1 MANMDSSQEKIII
14 VDEHNNEIDQ
24 VTRVTMRARTLIHRA
39 TYILVFNSQGK
50 LFVQKRTATKDIY
63 PSHYEIAAGGVV
75 LAGESYKLSAT
86 RELYEELGI
95 ETKRLTCLFDNFY
108 DDRNNRVW
116 GRVFS
121 CTYDGPMQLQKEE
134 IESGE
139 FMTISNIVEMMR
151 THPFCPDG
159 KDILNRVIKEN
170 MIPDTPP
177 PTP

>member
-1 MANMDSSQEKIII
+1 MDPSQEKIII

-24 VTRVTMRARTLIHRA
+24 VTRATMRARTLIHRA

-75 LAGESYKLSAT
+75 LAGESYELSAT

-95 ETKRLTCLFDNFY
+95 ESESLTRLFDNFY
-108 DDRNNRVW
+108 DDGNNRVW
-116 GRVFS
+116 GRVFA

-134 IESGE
+134 VESGE
-139 FMTISNIVEMMR
+139 FMTINTILEMMK

-159 KDILNRVIKEN
+159 RDILNRVMKEN

-177 PTP
+177 TTL